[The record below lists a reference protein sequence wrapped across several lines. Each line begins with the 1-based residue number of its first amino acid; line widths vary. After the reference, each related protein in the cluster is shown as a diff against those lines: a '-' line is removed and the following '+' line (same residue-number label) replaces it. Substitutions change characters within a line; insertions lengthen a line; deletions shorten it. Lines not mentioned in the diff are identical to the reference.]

1 MEHSDYFD
9 VNQTAIPDAVLL
21 TGNVRKTMMAWY
33 SLVIKLIISGKLYKS
48 VWKRATKK
56 GDFILNSKYAEYS
69 GNVKKA
75 FATGEAFM
83 SSI

>member
-1 MEHSDYFD
+1 
-9 VNQTAIPDAVLL
+9 
-21 TGNVRKTMMAWY
+21 MMAWY
-33 SLVIKLIISGKLYKS
+33 SLVIKLIISKGKLYKS
-48 VWKRATKK
+48 VWKRATSARRH
-56 GDFILNSKYAEYS
+56 FILNSKYAEYS